1 MAKPQVSFAKRQRE
15 QAKREK
21 QMAKAARKAERKTED
36 RPDGFDDM
44 IEGEVVAE
52 TPLELEDN
60 KG

>member
-36 RPDGFDDM
+36 RDGFDDM

-52 TPLELEDN
+52 TPIELDD